1 MAYAS
6 ENRAAGFNFA
16 ARFEAVLEDMK
27 ASRAKRKVYRKTVE
41 ELNSL
46 SNAELADIGLSRSM
60 IRSVAR
66 DAANLT

>member
-6 ENRAAGFNFA
+6 DNTALGFGVA
-16 ARFEAVLEDMK
+16 ARFNAVLENYK
-27 ASRAKRKVYRKTVE
+27 SASAQRKIYRNTLR
-41 ELNSL
+41 ELSEL

-66 DAANLT
+66 DAANMS